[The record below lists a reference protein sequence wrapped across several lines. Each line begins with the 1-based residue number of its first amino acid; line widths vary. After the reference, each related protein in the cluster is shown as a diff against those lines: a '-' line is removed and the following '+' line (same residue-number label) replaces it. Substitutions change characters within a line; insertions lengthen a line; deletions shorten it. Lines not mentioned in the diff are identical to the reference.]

1 MFRSKQLLKQFIL
14 LASMIM
20 ICVIISSCG
29 DSETSKQKLE
39 SGLYPM
45 YEKGS
50 VQDRWGYVDETGE
63 HVIQPQF
70 SYADKFYEGMA
81 VACDL
86 DTGLYGYIDSF
97 GEWVIPPQFDWASGF
112 VNGYAVVAMQ
122 SHENSG
128 GTYTTGQKEG
138 CIDIYGEY
146 ILEPEY
152 ERVFTDKEK
161 PGKFLISKDG
171 QTYIWIDEDFEVQ
184 SVISKDEYEEIN
196 DKAVLEHLEV
206 VFDDDNEIIKWINEK
221 GDVEETNYDEFYK
234 ALESQNLLDDYY
246 IGYYENGMC
255 PVIKEYYGENDGYEG
270 YLYGFMDSNFELV
283 TEIIY
288 FTFDDIDAGY
298 YDDGIAL
305 VRTLPDE
312 DGLVSYGYIGKD
324 GKWLIKKQYS
334 SELDSYDM
342 Y

>member
-1 MFRSKQLLKQFIL
+1 MYNSCTIKGIL
-14 LASMIM
+14 LMIM
-20 ICVIISSCG
+20 VFFVCFVTSACGNSDISN
-29 DSETSKQKLE
+29 QKLE

-45 YEKGS
+45 YEKVS
-50 VQDRWGYVDETGE
+50 MQDKWGYVDETGE
-63 HVIQPQF
+63 YVIQPQF

-81 VACDL
+81 VVKDC

-122 SHENSG
+122 YHENSE

-171 QTYIWIDEDFEVQ
+171 QTYTWIDEDFEVQ

-196 DKAVLEHLEV
+196 GEVVLEHLEV
-206 VFDDDNEIIKWINEK
+206 VFDDDNEIIKRINEK
-221 GDVEETNYDEFYK
+221 GNVEETNYDEFYK
-234 ALESQNLLDDYY
+234 ALERQNLLDDYY
-246 IGYYENGMC
+246 MGLYENGMC
-255 PVIKEYYGENDGYEG
+255 PLLKEYYGEKDGYEG
-270 YLYGFMDSNFELV
+270 YIYGFMNSDFELV

-288 FTFDDIDAGY
+288 FTFDDLEAGY
-298 YDDGIAL
+298 FDDDIAL

-312 DGLVSYGYIGKD
+312 DGMVSYGYIGKD

-334 SELDSYDM
+334 SELDSHDM